1 MLTLT
6 RDERSSNSS
15 SVSEVKP
22 DELAKMIEGIN
33 FEDASKPKMD
43 PKISNNLKS
52 SLKSSPSNGQR
63 KVQFTNRR
71 KDEDFDFDLDD
82 PLGDIDLSDCEN
94 NTKKESKNS
103 CETKNNHSSTKVST
117 EKPSIAQNF
126 KAKQNT
132 VMKFFEV

>member
-43 PKISNNLKS
+43 PKIT
-52 SLKSSPSNGQR
+52 P
-63 KVQFTNRR
+63 FRR
-71 KDEDFDFDLDD
+71 
-82 PLGDIDLSDCEN
+82 GD
-94 NTKKESKNS
+94 KE
-103 CETKNNHSSTKVST
+103 T
-117 EKPSIAQNF
+117 I
-126 KAKQNT
+126 
-132 VMKFFEV
+132 